1 MASKGL
7 AFMVGA
13 LVVLAVPAIVHYTK
27 DRGRWQADADASA
40 GQSALPAL
48 DGLADSAVQA
58 IEIVDRD
65 GTLRIVRSGTAWVL
79 ANSSDFPARPD
90 AVADFLRGLQ
100 TLRLVEASTSDPAK
114 HARIGLV
121 APADGGEESALA
133 RVLGANGQVLAELLL
148 GREDFGRSGS
158 TLFVRR
164 PDESQAWLAR
174 GSVPH
179 ATSPSAWW
187 DNRIAAVP
195 STRVRRA
202 EVAFPEAGDAGYALE
217 RASPQDFG
225 FQFSPRP
232 EDRELV
238 EEWRHTALARAFS
251 ALTLEDVARAEALD
265 TAGAERALVQVATH
279 DGLRLEIDARRL
291 PSAIE
296 GTPGPVW
303 VSVAA
308 RVEPAAAG
316 PLADGELPPDPAV
329 VEREAAEIA
338 ARASG
343 WWFKVS
349 AGTGATLFTKRDE
362 LLKPLPPLPALP
374 EVVGEDQSDAA
385 PTDATAA
392 DGDAPAPSSEE
403 PPPSEPVE
411 SPSEPAESPV
421 APEPAGGGSDEPSA
435 GGAPSTPPA

>member
-1 MASKGL
+1 
-7 AFMVGA
+7 MVGA

-40 GQSALPAL
+40 GELALPAL
-48 DGLADSAVQA
+48 SGLADDAVAA
-58 IEIVDRD
+58 IEVVDRD
-65 GTLRIVRSGTAWVL
+65 GTLRIERSGRTWVL
-79 ANSSDFPARPD
+79 ANSSDFPARLES
-90 AVADFLRGLQ
+90 VADFLRGLQ
-100 TLRLVEASTSDPAK
+100 TLRLAEASTSDPAK
-114 HARIGLV
+114 YARIGLV

-133 RVLGANGQVLAELLL
+133 RVLGANDQVLAELLL
-148 GREDFGRSGS
+148 GREDFARSGS

-164 PDESQAWLAR
+164 PDEAQAWLAR

-179 ATSPSAWW
+179 ATTPSAWW

-202 EVAFPEAGDAGYALE
+202 EVAFPEGGDAGYALE

-232 EDRELV
+232 QDRELV
-238 EEWRHTALARAFS
+238 EEWRHTALARAFA
-251 ALTLEDVARAEALD
+251 ALTFEDVARAEALD
-265 TAGAERALVQVATH
+265 TTGAERALVRVATH
-279 DGLRLEIDARRL
+279 DGLQLEIDARRL

-303 VSVAA
+303 ISVSARAEAA
-308 RVEPAAAG
+308 TSG
-316 PLADGELPPDPAV
+316 PLPDGEVPPDPAV

-349 AGTGATLFTKRDE
+349 AGTGSTLFTKRDE

-374 EVVGEDQSDAA
+374 EVGVEDLSEDPVDAA
-385 PTDATAA
+385 VGA
-392 DGDAPAPSSEE
+392 DDAPAATGEVPASEAPVE
-403 PPPSEPVE
+403 PPAEPEEATEPV
-411 SPSEPAESPV
+411 
-421 APEPAGGGSDEPSA
+421 PAGSQTEDPSTN
-435 GGAPSTPPA
+435 GAPATPPS